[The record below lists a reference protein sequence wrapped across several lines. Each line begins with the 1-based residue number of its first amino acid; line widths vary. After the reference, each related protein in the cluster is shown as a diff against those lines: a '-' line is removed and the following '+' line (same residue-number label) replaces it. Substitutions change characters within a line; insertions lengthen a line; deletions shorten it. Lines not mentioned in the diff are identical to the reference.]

1 MIIRGKERR
10 EKKKGKGET
19 FYRKSLFFKIIP
31 NTFTVMLP
39 GFHLPVTL
47 PRFRNRVI
55 IRGIFCPRLS
65 NVTLVQKVT
74 FRIFRQPPCFQAIPD
89 SSLIPGD
96 SLHNI
101 QRSTVLPWLSRS
113 LSLSHLKTNLEQ
125 HLEATR
131 QPSYLQHF
139 KYIIKSHIIWV
150 KILYN
155 PLFIGV
161 LPSFQKII
169 DFLAFSKTS
178 QYHYQPTKEK
188 EILYLSAFYGFQ
200 PG

>member
-1 MIIRGKERR
+1 
-10 EKKKGKGET
+10 
-19 FYRKSLFFKIIP
+19 
-31 NTFTVMLP
+31 MLP
-39 GFHLPVTL
+39 GFYLSVTL

-55 IRGIFCPRLS
+55 SGGFSAPGCRMLLLFK
-65 NVTLVQKVT
+65 KVT

-101 QRSTVLPWLSRS
+101 QRSAVLPWLSRS

-178 QYHYQPTKEK
+178 
-188 EILYLSAFYGFQ
+188 
-200 PG
+200 

>member
-1 MIIRGKERR
+1 MIIRGKEKGKRKR
-10 EKKKGKGET
+10 EKGKHFPVNLYFSKFCRTPPSPCCRG
-19 FYRKSLFFKIIP
+19 FY
-31 NTFTVMLP
+31 
-39 GFHLPVTL
+39 LPVTL

-55 IRGIFCPRLS
+55 IRGIFCPRLP
-65 NVTLVQKVT
+65 NITFVQKVI

-188 EILYLSAFYGFQ
+188 EILYLTAFYGFQ